1 MSAVS
6 PPVSA
11 DVPLLV
17 VDDLR
22 KSFGAHEVLKGVS
35 LSVKPSQVVGL
46 LGRSG
51 SGKSTLLRCLN
62 MLEVPSAGR
71 ILLEGE
77 EIGFE
82 TGAGGRRRPLPAA
95 RLARQRAAMSMVFQH
110 FNLWPH
116 RTVLGN
122 VTEGPVQ
129 VLGMSRDEAEA
140 RGLDLLERV
149 GLKDKA
155 DSYPIR
161 LSGGQQQRVA
171 IARALAMQPKIMLFD
186 EPTSALDPELVGEV
200 LQVML
205 DLARSGT
212 TMVVVTH
219 EMSFARNA
227 CDEVVLLEGGQI
239 VERGAPDFVMSRS
252 DNPRARQ
259 FFASHRQENAG
270 GAA

>member
-1 MSAVS
+1 MSAVT
-6 PPVSA
+6 PGPA
-11 DVPLLV
+11 NEPLLV
-17 VDDLR
+17 VDNLR

-35 LSVKPSQVVGL
+35 ISVKPSRVVGL

-62 MLEVPSAGR
+62 MLETPSAGR

-82 TGAGGRRRPLPAA
+82 TTSSGRRRPLPAA

-122 VTEGPVQ
+122 VVEGPVQ
-129 VLGMSRDEAEA
+129 VLGMTRDEAEA
-140 RGLDLLERV
+140 RGLELLDRV
-149 GLKDKA
+149 GLSDKA
-155 DSYPIR
+155 TSYPIR

-205 DLARSGT
+205 DLAKSGT

-227 CDEVVLLEGGQI
+227 CDEVVLLEDGQI
-239 VERGAPDFVMSRS
+239 VERGSPDFVMNQSENS
-252 DNPRARQ
+252 CARQ
-259 FFASHRQENAG
+259 LFASHRQDKTG
-270 GAA
+270 GLA

>member
-1 MSAVS
+1 MNAG
-6 PPVSA
+6 PTVSA
-11 DVPLLV
+11 DAPLLV
-17 VDDLR
+17 VENLR

-35 LSVKPSQVVGL
+35 LAVKPSQVIGL

-82 TGAGGRRRPLPAA
+82 TTAGGRRRPLSASQ
-95 RLARQRAAMSMVFQH
+95 LARQRASMSMVFQH

-122 VTEGPVQ
+122 VIEGPVQ
-129 VLGMSRDEAEA
+129 VLGMARDEAEA
-140 RGLDLLERV
+140 LGLGLLERV
-149 GLKDKA
+149 GLREKA
-155 DSYPIR
+155 GSYPIR

-171 IARALAMQPKIMLFD
+171 IARALAMRPKIMLFD

-205 DLARSGT
+205 DLAKSGT

-219 EMSFARNA
+219 EMSFARHA
-227 CDEVVLLEGGQI
+227 CEEVVLLEGGQI
-239 VERGAPDFVMSRS
+239 VERGAPDYVMTQSE
-252 DNPRARQ
+252 NPRARQ
-259 FFASHRQENAG
+259 FFASQRQENAG
-270 GAA
+270 GLA

>member
-1 MSAVS
+1 MTNT
-6 PPVSA
+6 
-11 DVPLLV
+11 PLLV
-17 VDDLR
+17 VEGLR
-22 KSFGAHEVLKGVS
+22 KSFGTHEVLKGVS
-35 LSVKPSQVVGL
+35 FAVKPSQVIGL

-62 MLEVPSAGR
+62 MLEVPTGGR
-71 ILLEGE
+71 VLLEGE

-82 TGAGGRRRPLPAA
+82 TDPGGRRRPLSAS

-122 VTEGPVQ
+122 VTEGPIK
-129 VLGMSRDEAEA
+129 VLGMAREEAEA
-140 RGLDLLERV
+140 RGLGLLDRV
-149 GLKDKA
+149 GLKEKA
-155 DSYPIR
+155 AAYPIR
-161 LSGGQQQRVA
+161 LSGGQQQRVG

-205 DLARSGT
+205 DLAKSGV

-227 CDEVVLLEGGQI
+227 CDEVVLLEAGEI
-239 VERGAPDFVMSRS
+239 VDRGTPEFVMSHS
-252 DNPRARQ
+252 DNERARQ
-259 FFASHRQENAG
+259 FFASHRLAQAG
-270 GAA
+270 AGS